1 MKEMNAPSALD
12 RTEEENQHFRERLII
27 AFIALLLI
35 SGFIIAVRLY
45 TKLRIVRNL
54 GPEDVCILCAYVCHS
69 RLQSSFVT
77 KLVMLTDVPRSVL

>member
-1 MKEMNAPSALD
+1 MDAPSELD

-54 GPEDVCILCAYVCHS
+54 GPEDVCILCAYVCLS
-69 RLQSSFVT
+69 CILSCFVT
-77 KLVMLTDVPRSVL
+77 KLVMLIYVHRSVL